1 MNDDTLKITLHIHG
15 TEFKLN
21 INRSE
26 EIYYRKAEQ
35 EINKVYASYC
45 TKYSSVRDQ
54 NKLSAMTLL
63 HFAVHLL
70 YQKEH
75 SSNVNND
82 LLDLYRLIEDSL
94 KK

>member
-1 MNDDTLKITLHIHG
+1 MNDDILKITLHIHG

-26 EIYYRKAEQ
+26 ESYYRRAER

-45 TKYSSVRDQ
+45 TKYSSVKDI

-70 YQKEH
+70 YEREH
-75 SSNVNND
+75 YNDVNND
-82 LLDLYRLIEDSL
+82 LLVLNKLIEDSL
-94 KK
+94 K